1 MMVEESFIERRLS
14 LAERGF
20 GVIAPALDI
29 DAFLASLRANA
40 AKDAPGAIKDSF
52 SSFDGAV
59 RDAAEDDE
67 ISLINLRNGF
77 SDLSYHL
84 ESGAVKAVRANQL
97 SYAVQESLSE
107 YVAQIREDF
116 DTAIDRSVDLV
127 KAKRMGLEDASGQL
141 AESLLEISKRL
152 AKLRFFWEEAEI
164 KLARES
170 KSEDERTRTREPEME
185 TA

>member
-1 MMVEESFIERRLS
+1 MMAEESLIERRLS

-20 GVIAPALDI
+20 GVIAPALDV
-29 DAFLASLRANA
+29 DDFLSSLRLNA
-40 AKDAPGAIKDSF
+40 AKDAPGAIRNGF

-59 RDAAEDDE
+59 KDASDDDE
-67 ISLINLRNGF
+67 VSLIHLRNSF

-97 SYAVQESLSE
+97 SYSVQESLSE

-116 DTAIDRSVDLV
+116 DVAIDRSADLV
-127 KAKRMGLEDASGQL
+127 KAKRVGLVDSSGEL

-152 AKLRFFWEEAEI
+152 AKLRFFWDEAEI
-164 KLARES
+164 KMARES
-170 KSEDERTRTREPEME
+170 QSEGERIRTRDSERE
-185 TA
+185 AV

>member
-1 MMVEESFIERRLS
+1 MMVEESFVGRRLS

-20 GVIAPALDI
+20 GVIAPVLDV
-29 DAFLASLRANA
+29 DEFLSSLRLTA
-40 AKDAPGAIKDSF
+40 AKDAPGAIKEGF
-52 SSFDGAV
+52 SSFDGTV
-59 RDAAEDDE
+59 RDAAEDNE
-67 ISLINLRNGF
+67 TSLVHLRNSF

-97 SYAVQESLSE
+97 SYSVLESLSE

-116 DTAIDRSVDLV
+116 DTAIERSVDLV
-127 KAKRMGLEDASGQL
+127 KAKRAGLEDTSGQL

-164 KLARES
+164 KMARES
-170 KSEDERTRTREPEME
+170 KSEDERTRTRDAERE